1 MGMNQIKQ
9 YAVQDDNLIIISEG
23 FPGREIIFQ
32 SREIPNLRMLTR
44 MYIDPEGP
52 TLYTLQI
59 IAEDGN
65 LDFPEAQAFFDSF
78 VVF

>member
-1 MGMNQIKQ
+1 
-9 YAVQDDNLIIISEG
+9 
-23 FPGREIIFQ
+23 
-32 SREIPNLRMLTR
+32 MLTR

-65 LDFPEAQAFFDSF
+65 LDFPEAQPFFDSF